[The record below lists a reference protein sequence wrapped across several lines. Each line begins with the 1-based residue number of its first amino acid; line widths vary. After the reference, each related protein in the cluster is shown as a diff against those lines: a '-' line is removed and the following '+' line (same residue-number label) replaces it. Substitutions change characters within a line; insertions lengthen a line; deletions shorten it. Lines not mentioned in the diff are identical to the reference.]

1 MGQKLKC
8 NSLSFNVK
16 IYEDK
21 EDEELNT
28 FFKDYP
34 QIAIQS
40 KKYKEG
46 VKKLMQDTKNKY
58 EPVTI
63 LKYLKEN
70 EGNVDET
77 YYHLINSKK

>member
-1 MGQKLKC
+1 
-8 NSLSFNVK
+8 
-16 IYEDK
+16 
-21 EDEELNT
+21 
-28 FFKDYP
+28 
-34 QIAIQS
+34 
-40 KKYKEG
+40 
-46 VKKLMQDTKNKY
+46 MQDTKNKY